1 MDDEVNVAAQVVV
14 TSDDTR
20 PAGWPVRFYICA
32 MHKQSFLDDK
42 NAILDESKPCCICE
56 PCENDSLGG

>member
-1 MDDEVNVAAQVVV
+1 MDTEVNIAAKVIV
-14 TSDDTR
+14 THDDPR
-20 PAGWPVRFYICA
+20 PAGWPVRFYVCTK
-32 MHKQSFLDDK
+32 HKLVFTDDK